1 MKPIRVLVLVDA
13 AYVPPESTEGLTEKD
28 VAACKTEQDVVV
40 GIKNLGHEARV
51 LGVASELGPIRE
63 LIQDWKP
70 HVVFNLLEEFRGQGY
85 GKKMVQAALEEA
97 KKERCYKV
105 ICTSRY
111 GREHVHKM
119 YQDLGFKDYGK
130 EFRIDIG

>member
-1 MKPIRVLVLVDA
+1 MNVERITTGGRKLTITKDHKELARIYLYFIQNDLHDKPYALMEDLFV
-13 AYVPPESTEGLTEKD
+13 
-28 VAACKTEQDVVV
+28 Q
-40 GIKNLGHEARV
+40 
-51 LGVASELGPIRE
+51 
-63 LIQDWKP
+63 
-70 HVVFNLLEEFRGQGY
+70 EEFRGQGY